1 MRTIPAHGS
10 AADPAD
16 KMPIRSSGFAGTLG
30 AKREKLFLAQATVLS
45 PPSYSA
51 RRGDE
56 EIKTSAIEKLLC
68 GHACLGISE
77 GWVSQRHLGVL
88 LPGVW
93 LAYPQT
99 YPQIVWLQ
107 ANADEP

>member
-16 KMPIRSSGFAGTLG
+16 TMPIRSSGFAGTLG

-56 EIKTSAIEKLLC
+56 EIKTSAVKQLLSGRAQLDIVDRC
-68 GHACLGISE
+68 ASHS
-77 GWVSQRHLGVL
+77 RHR
-88 LPGVW
+88 VW
-93 LAYPQT
+93 QV
-99 YPQIVWLQ
+99 YPQIMSLQ
-107 ANADEP
+107 ANADEPW